1 MGKAIMLDSQTK
13 MKTSEYDGSPDE
25 MRKNGYESLMVQFAG
40 TFIGQAMLM
49 QFEKMLWSL
58 EKTASWIPNNNKTG
72 KKKAIKN
79 Y

>member
-13 MKTSEYDGSPDE
+13 MKTSKYDGSPDE
-25 MRKNGYESLMVQFAG
+25 MRKNGYERLIVQFAG
-40 TFIGQAMLM
+40 TFIGQTILM

-58 EKTASWIPNNNKTG
+58 EKTASWISNNKTG
-72 KKKAIKN
+72 KKRAIKN